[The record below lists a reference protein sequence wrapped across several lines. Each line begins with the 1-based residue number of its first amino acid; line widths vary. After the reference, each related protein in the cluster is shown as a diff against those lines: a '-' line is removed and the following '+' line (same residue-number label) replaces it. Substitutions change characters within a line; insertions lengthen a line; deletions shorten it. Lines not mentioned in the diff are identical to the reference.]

1 MAASDSRRFAD
12 TSADDIQHERLRLN
26 SKNTIRSN
34 RKCAYILL
42 DYLEERQQDPL
53 FESYDFVRLND
64 RLAYFYVDL
73 RNPDGGRYKAT
84 SFESIRNGLNRYLKS
99 PLHNKG
105 FDIVKNLCFTDAN
118 TNFRAQMAEMKR
130 MGLAVVDHHPVINE
144 ADRLKL
150 YTSMFMN
157 LETPLGLAHRSQNTA
172 ELCDENRR

>member
-1 MAASDSRRFAD
+1 MFVLVSKWLPVTAD
-12 TSADDIQHERLRLN
+12 VSQIRLQTTF
-26 SKNTIRSN
+26 NTKGFGLIRKTLLGVTVN
-34 RKCAYILL
+34 L

-157 LETPLGLAHRSQNTA
+157 LETPL
-172 ELCDENRR
+172 